1 MSVMIDGFEFPQ
13 SCRECRYIYPEG
25 LHSGSCIF
33 TDKYWELEED
43 VPSKSRL
50 PECPLVEI
58 PTPHGRLIDADE
70 LTKHMRSYYPSIDHL
85 CRSQHVVTKGDI
97 DNAPTIIEAEVSE

>member
-1 MSVMIDGFEFPQ
+1 MSVLIKLMNTPKQAGTYHALIRVYEEGHPTISVTEDNITTTYDMIP
-13 SCRECRYIYPEG
+13 
-25 LHSGSCIF
+25 
-33 TDKYWELEED
+33 
-43 VPSKSRL
+43 V
-50 PECPLVEI
+50 

-97 DNAPTIIEAEVSE
+97 DNAPTIIEAEASE

>member
-1 MSVMIDGFEFPQ
+1 MSIFINSKVHLPISCEKCPFNYADLSAGICIAADKTIDTRTYNRRRHPD
-13 SCRECRYIYPEG
+13 CPM
-25 LHSGSCIF
+25 
-33 TDKYWELEED
+33 TEL
-43 VPSKSRL
+43 
-50 PECPLVEI
+50 

>member
-1 MSVMIDGFEFPQ
+1 MSLIIKGMDMPKKGVYHAVITFDGDSLGVRIP
-13 SCRECRYIYPEG
+13 
-25 LHSGSCIF
+25 
-33 TDKYWELEED
+33 
-43 VPSKSRL
+43 PSKEPFFSGRI
-50 PECPLVEI
+50 VHM

-97 DNAPTIIEAEVSE
+97 DNAPTIIEAEASE